1 MTDKPDLVE
10 RVRRAMHESGE
21 VGFDDDDSERALARA
36 AIATV
41 LDDLAE
47 PSAEACEEAAQI
59 KDTEMNGPHRLSLG
73 GWRAHDQWQAM
84 LAAKRKELGL

>member
-10 RVRRAMHESGE
+10 RVA
-21 VGFDDDDSERALARA
+21 RALVQACPTIQADGDLEWPAFADDARA
-36 AIATV
+36 AIAAV

-47 PSAEACEEAAQI
+47 PNEAMKREGADFLSITPGSATNECAGHVFE
-59 KDTEMNGPHRLSLG
+59 
-73 GWRAHDQWQAM
+73 AM